1 VGRRSATET
10 TAASTHEPTTPRGPI
25 RGQSTR
31 PGRETVV
38 VALLGG
44 HLKSWIDNY
53 GYEAVFVLVGLESIG
68 IPIPGETALITA
80 ALYAATTHRLEIG
93 IVIAAATAGAI
104 IGDNIGFTLG
114 RWGGYALLRRYG
126 KYIRVDERRLKIGRY
141 IFQEQGGKVVFIGR
155 FIAVLR
161 TYAAFLAGT
170 NRMQWRRFLVFNA
183 AGGITW
189 ACAVGLAYYYI
200 GSAVKNVRG
209 PLDIVLGA
217 VAVLVVVGF
226 LLYLR
231 KAEER
236 YAALAEQAFP
246 SDLEDP

>member
-1 VGRRSATET
+1 M
-10 TAASTHEPTTPRGPI
+10 
-25 RGQSTR
+25 
-31 PGRETVV
+31 V

-53 GYEAVFVLVGLESIG
+53 GYEAVFALVGLESIG
-68 IPIPGETALITA
+68 VPLPGETALITA
-80 ALYAATTHRLEIG
+80 ALYAATTHRLSIA
-93 IVIAAATAGAI
+93 IVVAVAAAGAI
-104 IGDNIGFTLG
+104 IGDNIGFALG
-114 RWGGYALLRRYG
+114 RWGGYAILRRYG
-126 KYIRVDERRLKIGRY
+126 KYIRFDERRLKIGRY
-141 IFQEQGGKVVFIGR
+141 IFQQHGGKVVFIGR

-170 NRMQWRRFLVFNA
+170 NRMAWPRFLVFNA

-217 VAVLVVVGF
+217 VAVLIVIAF
-226 LLYLR
+226 LVYLH
-231 KAEER
+231 KAEDR
-236 YAALAEQAFP
+236 YATLAEQAFP
-246 SDLEDP
+246 GELEDP

>member
-1 VGRRSATET
+1 M
-10 TAASTHEPTTPRGPI
+10 
-25 RGQSTR
+25 
-31 PGRETVV
+31 V

-53 GYEAVFVLVGLESIG
+53 GYEAVFALVGLESIG
-68 IPIPGETALITA
+68 VPLPGETALITA
-80 ALYAATTHRLEIG
+80 ALYAATTHRLSIA
-93 IVIAAATAGAI
+93 IVVALAAAGAI

-114 RWGGYALLRRYG
+114 RWGGYPILRRYG
-126 KYIRVDERRLKIGRY
+126 KYIRFDERRLKIGRY
-141 IFQEQGGKVVFIGR
+141 IFQQHGGKVVFIGR

-170 NRMQWRRFLVFNA
+170 NRMSWPRFLVFNA

-217 VAVLVVVGF
+217 VAVLVVVAF
-226 LLYLR
+226 LFYLH
-231 KAEER
+231 KAEDR
-236 YAALAEQAFP
+236 YATLAEQAFP
-246 SDLEDP
+246 GDLEDP